1 MLVQWDP
8 FKELE
13 RAFDG
18 WNTYQPNRRPL
29 WDDHKDEESRW
40 TPAVNVYEDKEALFL
55 ELQLPGIDL
64 EDLTVS
70 VVDRFLQVRG
80 ERKAEHGNNKNG
92 YHVREAPYG
101 SFARRFDLPAYVNP
115 GEAKATYR
123 KGVLTISVPREEKA
137 KPRVI
142 PIEQQAEG

>member
-1 MLVQWDP
+1 MLVKWDP

-13 RAFDG
+13 RTFDW
-18 WNTYQPNRRPL
+18 WNTYQPYQRPL
-29 WDDHKDEESRW
+29 WDDRKNEVSQW
-40 TPAVNVYEDKEALFL
+40 TPAVNVYEDKDALFL

-80 ERKAEHGNNKNG
+80 ERKVEYGNDKNA
-92 YHVREAPYG
+92 YLVREAPYG
-101 SFARRFDLPAYVNP
+101 SFARRFDLPASVNP

-123 KGVLTISVPREEKA
+123 KGVLTISVPKEEKA
-137 KPRVI
+137 KPKVI